1 MSPLCARVAAAPISR
16 FDRPT
21 TLFHVTAADKSAYD
35 TDGLDTR
42 VVAGSGVMGTQP
54 QAADLTFV
62 DLETTEG
69 RSEIRIVTCPE
80 VIETIHRND
89 FEACA
94 GAAVAKY
101 VRLQSG

>member
-21 TLFHVTAADKSAYD
+21 TLFHVIAADISAYD
-35 TDGLDTR
+35 TDVLDPH
-42 VVAGSGVMGTQP
+42 VVAGGGVMGTQLR
-54 QAADLTFV
+54 AADLTFV
-62 DLETTEG
+62 DLGTIEG
-69 RSEIRIVTCPE
+69 RGQIRTLTCPE
-80 VIETIHRND
+80 VIETIQRNY
-89 FEACA
+89 FQAGS

>member
-35 TDGLDTR
+35 VDVLDTR
-42 VVAGSGVMGTQP
+42 VVAGSGVMGIQL
-54 QAADLTFV
+54 QAADLTLV
-62 DLETTEG
+62 DLETIDG
-69 RSEIRIVTCPE
+69 RGEIRTVTCPG
-80 VIETIHRND
+80 VIETIHRNY
-89 FEACA
+89 FQAGA

>member
-21 TLFHVTAADKSAYD
+21 TLFHVIAADKSAYD
-35 TDGLDTR
+35 TDVLDTR
-42 VVAGSGVMGTQP
+42 VVPGGGVMGTQLR
-54 QAADLTFV
+54 AAGLTLGDLGTV
-62 DLETTEG
+62 EG
-69 RSEIRIVTCPE
+69 RSEIRAVTCPE
-80 VIETIHRND
+80 VIATIHRND
-89 FEACA
+89 FQACA

>member
-21 TLFHVTAADKSAYD
+21 TLFHVIAADKSAYG
-35 TDGLDTR
+35 TDVLDTR
-42 VVAGSGVMGTQP
+42 VVAGGGVMGTQL

-62 DLETTEG
+62 DLETIEG
-69 RSEIRIVTCPE
+69 RGQIRTVTCPE
-80 VIETIHRND
+80 VIETIHRNY
-89 FEACA
+89 FQACA

>member
-35 TDGLDTR
+35 VDVLDTR
-42 VVAGSGVMGTQP
+42 VVAGSGVMGIQL
-54 QAADLTFV
+54 QAADLTLV
-62 DLETTEG
+62 DLETIDG
-69 RSEIRIVTCPE
+69 RGEIRTVTCPE
-80 VIETIHRND
+80 VIESIHRNY
-89 FEACA
+89 FQTGA

>member
-21 TLFHVTAADKSAYD
+21 TLFHVTAPDKSAYD
-35 TDGLDTR
+35 TDVLGSR
-42 VVAGSGVMGTQP
+42 VVAGSGVMGTQL
-54 QAADLTFV
+54 QAADLTLG
-62 DLETTEG
+62 DPETIEG
-69 RSEIRIVTCPE
+69 RSEIRTVTCPE
-80 VIETIHRND
+80 VIETIHRNY
-89 FEACA
+89 FRAGA